1 MTVPSFWAGK
11 RVFVTGHT
19 GFKGSWLSLWLQ
31 RLGAEVCGYALDPPT
46 EPSLFERLGLESGLR
61 SVRAD
66 LADLEHLAGEM
77 EGFRPALV
85 FHLAAQSLVLKSYQ
99 EPVETYATNVLGT
112 VHLLEAVRRCPG
124 VRAVVVVTSD
134 KCYRDEASEAGYAE
148 GDALGGH
155 DPYASSKACAE
166 LVASAWRDSY
176 FPPHRLAEHGVGL
189 ATVRAGNVIGGGD
202 WAENRLVP
210 DLIRGFLAGE
220 SVAIRRPDSVR
231 PWQHVLEPLSGY
243 LRLARELHEGDAS
256 RCGAWN
262 FGPRLEDSQPAS
274 RLATRL
280 AELWGPPAAW
290 HADEVG
296 GAHETRLLKVD
307 WTKAREQLGWRPRWG
322 LEQALA
328 SVVAWHRAQAASSS
342 PEATRAATEADIEA
356 YEAAALH
363 EEAGSRGR

>member
-1 MTVPSFWAGK
+1 
-11 RVFVTGHT
+11 
-19 GFKGSWLSLWLQ
+19 
-31 RLGAEVCGYALDPPT
+31 
-46 EPSLFERLGLESGLR
+46 
-61 SVRAD
+61 
-66 LADLEHLAGEM
+66 
-77 EGFRPALV
+77 
-85 FHLAAQSLVLKSYQ
+85 
-99 EPVETYATNVLGT
+99 
-112 VHLLEAVRRCPG
+112 
-124 VRAVVVVTSD
+124 
-134 KCYRDEASEAGYAE
+134 
-148 GDALGGH
+148 
-155 DPYASSKACAE
+155 
-166 LVASAWRDSY
+166 
-176 FPPHRLAEHGVGL
+176 
-189 ATVRAGNVIGGGD
+189 
-202 WAENRLVP
+202 
-210 DLIRGFLAGE
+210 
-220 SVAIRRPDSVR
+220 
-231 PWQHVLEPLSGY
+231 VLEPLSGY